1 MRPRLAAIV
10 LGIAFTV
17 AGWSPTS
24 AQPAPKIRIGLDVRS
39 EGQAARDAAGA
50 RLQDEVRRGLEAIG
64 DVQIVPTN
72 DATRIVWIVAGATAG
87 STAASVIVTEHYD
100 RETLMVIGIEDD
112 DTAARMMSLQIV
124 NDHQIFTGADGAEV
138 ARRIVAALNGGVLA
152 RLRSVRPK
160 P

>member
-1 MRPRLAAIV
+1 MRPRLAAIA
-10 LGIAFTV
+10 LGIALAV
-17 AGWSPTS
+17 AGWSPAS
-24 AQPAPKIRIGLDVRS
+24 AQPAPKMKIGLEVRT
-39 EGQAARDAAGA
+39 EGQAARDAAGS
-50 RLQDEVRRGLEAIG
+50 RLHDDVRRGLEAIG
-64 DVQIVPTN
+64 DIQIVPTK

-112 DTAARMMSLQIV
+112 DTAARMMTLQIV
-124 NDHQIFTGADGAEV
+124 NDHQIFTGAEGADV

-160 P
+160 